1 MIKKV
6 ATTYEKITSNVRRKK
21 RIEKEYHTLLISE
34 LLQAAMEKDIITVRE
49 LAREAGISP
58 TIIQELKTYK
68 RKDITLGTANKILNA
83 IGYEVSYVPIKK

>member
-1 MIKKV
+1 
-6 ATTYEKITSNVRRKK
+6 VRLSKLC
-21 RIEKEYHTLLISE
+21 YTLLISE

>member
-1 MIKKV
+1 M
-6 ATTYEKITSNVRRKK
+6 EKRVRLSKLC
-21 RIEKEYHTLLISE
+21 YTLLISE

>member
-1 MIKKV
+1 MSKKIK
-6 ATTYEKITSNVRRKK
+6 TTYEKITSDAKRKK
-21 RIEKEYHTLLISE
+21 RIEKEYQTLLISE
-34 LLQAAMEKDIITVRE
+34 LLQAAMEKDLISVRE

-83 IGYEVSYVPIKK
+83 IGYEVSYVPMKK

>member
-1 MIKKV
+1 MNKKV
-6 ATTYEKITSNVRRKK
+6 TTTYEKITSNARRKK

-34 LLQAAMEKDIITVRE
+34 LLQAAMEKDLITVRE

-83 IGYEVSYVPIKK
+83 LGYEVSYVPMKK